1 LPNIVSQKTNVLTG
15 AQTSYYKQKETHWN
29 GLYRDL
35 VNYQTVKEKNKLD
48 LRGENNHVSIQS
60 SGAASSL
67 NAFESS
73 LLRKAGKT
81 LTTT

>member
-1 LPNIVSQKTNVLTG
+1 LTG
-15 AQTSYYKQKETHWN
+15 AQTKYYEQKETHWN

-35 VNYQTVKEKNKLD
+35 VNYQTVKEKGKRD
-48 LRGENNHVSIQS
+48 SAGENNHVSIQS